1 MKFINTLVVSFIA
14 NGIGLYAAGTYI
26 SGFSITPD
34 IKDIAIA
41 AGILTGINL
50 VIKPILK
57 HLLWPLMFLTLGLF
71 SIVINAVT
79 LYALDYLLPY
89 ITISGLIP
97 LLYAT
102 LVITGVNIAVGV
114 VAKIL

>member
-1 MKFINTLVVSFIA
+1 MKFLNTLVISFIA
-14 NGIGLYAAGTYI
+14 NGVGLYAAGALI
-26 SGFSITPD
+26 PGFSITPD

-41 AGILTGINL
+41 AGILTGINFVL
-50 VIKPILK
+50 KPIVK

-71 SIVINAVT
+71 SIVINAIT

-89 ITISGLIP
+89 VTISGLIP
-97 LLYAT
+97 LIYAT
-102 LVITGVNIAVGV
+102 LVITGANVAVSI

>member
-1 MKFINTLVVSFIA
+1 MRFLNTLVISFIA
-14 NGIGLYAAGTYI
+14 NGIGLYIAGTYI

-41 AGILTGINL
+41 AGILTGVNII
-50 VIKPILK
+50 IKPIVK
-57 HLLWPLMFLTLGLF
+57 HLLWPLMFFTLGLF
-71 SIVINAVT
+71 SIVINAIT

-89 ITISGLIP
+89 VTISGLIP
-97 LLYAT
+97 LIYAT
-102 LVITGVNIAVGV
+102 LVITAANIAVSL